1 VTAVLATRDNHVN
14 LINGLTQVLSTTGG
28 LEAIE
33 QGVNHFL
40 EGSAILIKG
49 LDDVAKLHPFV
60 GGAPREI
67 IFDRVISSDTSAY
80 VVAVMAFKV

>member
-1 VTAVLATRDNHVN
+1 VTAVLVTRDNHVN
-14 LINGLTQVLSTTGG
+14 LINGVSQVLATTGG
-28 LEAIE
+28 LKAIE

-49 LDDVAKLHPFV
+49 LNEVAELHPFV
-60 GGAPREI
+60 KGAPREI